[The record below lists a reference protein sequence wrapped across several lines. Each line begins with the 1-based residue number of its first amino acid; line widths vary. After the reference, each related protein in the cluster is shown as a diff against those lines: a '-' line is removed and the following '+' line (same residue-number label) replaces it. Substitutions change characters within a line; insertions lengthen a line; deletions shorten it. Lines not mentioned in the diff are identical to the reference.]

1 VHSPSLLDDIN
12 VKGKAMFLFDLL
24 FGKKDAATSA
34 REPAIVNTPP
44 PTPTARAG
52 NAPGT
57 YINHDADLILSL
69 KEDHQKLLKTF
80 QSISAASFAGELGK
94 VQSLLGQFQ
103 TLIQDHLLKENVRL
117 YVYLEHQLK
126 NDPVSHQMMHGF
138 RHEMDGIGRVVV
150 GFLEKYKAI
159 GQHPDL
165 ADSFSTDLRTIGEAL
180 VARIKREE
188 DILYPMYSAPK

>member
-1 VHSPSLLDDIN
+1 MHSPSLLDDIN

-24 FGKKDAATSA
+24 FGKKDSAAPA
-34 REPAIVNTPP
+34 RAPATVNTPP
-44 PTPTARAG
+44 APEAKSG
-52 NAPGT
+52 QAPGT
-57 YINHDADLILSL
+57 YISHDADLILSL

-117 YVYLEHQLK
+117 YVYLEHQLA

-150 GFLEKYKAI
+150 GFLEKYKTI
-159 GQHPDL
+159 SQHPEL
-165 ADSFSTDLRTIGEAL
+165 AESFSTDLRGIGEAL

-188 DILYPMYSAPK
+188 DILYPMYSAPH

>member
-1 VHSPSLLDDIN
+1 
-12 VKGKAMFLFDLL
+12 MFLFDLL
-24 FGKKDAATSA
+24 FGKKDSAAPA
-34 REPAIVNTPP
+34 RAPATVNTPP
-44 PTPTARAG
+44 TPEAKTG
-52 NAPGT
+52 QAPGT
-57 YINHDADLILSL
+57 YISHDADLILSL

-80 QSISAASFAGELGK
+80 QSISAASLASELGK

-117 YVYLEHQLK
+117 YVYLEHLLA

-150 GFLEKYKAI
+150 GFLEKYKSI
-159 GQHPDL
+159 GQHPEL
-165 ADSFSTDLRTIGEAL
+165 AESFSTDLRGIGEAL

-188 DILYPMYSAPK
+188 DLLYPMYSAPR